1 MDCRAVHN
9 VLIMADDAIDQAVL
23 DQRFNTVVLTGDLP
37 TRFATLGLALAG
49 FNIGVEIGQVI
60 IVTVFV
66 PILVLTDR
74 LADKTWLSRTTLVRI
89 SSAIIAGLGFYWLIT
104 RLNDIRSP
112 VAPRKRTVHLS
123 AAYCACDIDCN
134 TLSTLNYESR
144 VNDDPLWKSVIF

>member
-23 DQRFNTVVLTGDLP
+23 DQRLNTVVLTGGLP

-112 VAPRKRTVHLS
+112 VAP
-123 AAYCACDIDCN
+123 
-134 TLSTLNYESR
+134 
-144 VNDDPLWKSVIF
+144 P